1 MRIAVTGGSGRVGRG
16 VIEHGVAMGHDFV
29 NIDVEPPPAD
39 TAAARV
45 PFVLGDTSDYE
56 TLGNALCGCDALI
69 HLAAI
74 AGPGRRPDYKVHNAN
89 VVGSFNALRLAVEC
103 GIRRVCQASSA
114 NAIGLAYSRSSRY
127 DYFPIDEQH
136 PSYTEDPYSLSKW
149 ICEQQADSIARRYT
163 EVSIASLR
171 FHWVTTERDV
181 ARREYLASPDAG
193 RSHLFGY
200 TLLSAAATA
209 CLRSVAADFG
219 GHEVM
224 FIVAPDTAS
233 DTPTL
238 ELARRFHPHAKIR
251 AELAGHRSFFD
262 SGKADRLIG
271 PTHDLQRAD
280 RAIDRRCA

>member
-1 MRIAVTGGSGRVGRG
+1 M
-16 VIEHGVAMGHDFV
+16 
-29 NIDVEPPPAD
+29 
-39 TAAARV
+39 
-45 PFVLGDTSDYE
+45 
-56 TLGNALCGCDALI
+56 
-69 HLAAI
+69 
-74 AGPGRRPDYKVHNAN
+74 HNAN
-89 VVGSFNALRLAVEC
+89 VVGSYNALRLAVEC

-149 ICEQQADSIARRYT
+149 ICEQQADSIARRYA

-181 ARREYLASPDAG
+181 ARREYLAAPDAG

-209 CLRSVAADFG
+209 CLRSVAADLG

-238 ELARRFHPHAKIR
+238 ELARRFHPEAKIR
-251 AELAGHRSFFD
+251 ADLTGHRSFFD
-262 SGKADRLIG
+262 SSKADRLIG
-271 PTHDLQRAD
+271 PTHRSASRWIVRSIGGALDLGAARGCGGAWRA
-280 RAIDRRCA
+280 RVAVHRHAVAARPRSASAAARPGTARRCRRHRRARWRFRSVMPPRWEARPWVR